1 MCHAKDPY
9 RNPGGQTPA
18 TGTEETSTRDRRIG
32 CRDRS
37 QSNSEVS
44 QGETVKAKMAP
55 LILLFMVVFI
65 GCDNDHRPSYEELKS
80 ENARLE
86 SQLSATNE
94 KIQQAKSDLDD
105 LKTEIESGSCDEDA
119 AGTKATDIETM
130 LDEADEE
137 SN

>member
-1 MCHAKDPY
+1 
-9 RNPGGQTPA
+9 
-18 TGTEETSTRDRRIG
+18 
-32 CRDRS
+32 
-37 QSNSEVS
+37 
-44 QGETVKAKMAP
+44 MAP
-55 LILLFMVVFI
+55 LILLLMPPVFI
-65 GCDNDHRPSYEELKS
+65 GCDSDHRPSYEELKS

-105 LKTEIESGSCDEDA
+105 LKTEIESGSCDEDSA
-119 AGTKATDIETM
+119 TTKATDIETM